1 MNSALKR
8 ECRDVRFTRHAFE
21 RLCERGIPPDS
32 VMHTISDGEVMALYP
47 DDVPFPSALIL
58 GQEAGEPVHVVVA

>member
-1 MNSALKR
+1 
-8 ECRDVRFTRHAFE
+8 
-21 RLCERGIPPDS
+21 
-32 VMHTISDGEVMALYP
+32 MHTISEGEGIALYP